1 MNYGNKGAEWRA
13 KDGIAVIYPPF
24 RFFFQKHDVRS
35 AVTILLYSPYRRFV
49 FLIFYPSRFVRYE
62 HLGNS
67 IALSFF
73 NAAKN
78 SPGIEGFHAT
88 VNLAG
93 GLPEVNS

>member
-1 MNYGNKGAEWRA
+1 MNYGNKGAESRA

-24 RFFFQKHDVRS
+24 RFFFEKHDARS
-35 AVTILLYSPYRRFV
+35 AVTVLLYSPYPRFV
-49 FLIFYPSRFVRYE
+49 FFIFYPSRFIRYE
-62 HLGNS
+62 HLRNS
-67 IALSFF
+67 IILSFF

-78 SPGIEGFHAT
+78 SPGIASFLA